1 MDENTSTIQ
10 ALSKPHTQT
19 IMASM
24 VPAVTSITE
33 EATRPRPGQ
42 PTKRTPEIVDE
53 LCARLE
59 CGEALT
65 MICNDMRMPGYRTVM
80 TWQRHDPELKAMFN
94 AAREEGSY
102 VLDDIAELIARKHP
116 DYATQDF
123 RYDDLLVS
131 VLAQRKRYANRNRF
145 GDKVQHDI
153 VQHQPV
159 ILDMGVIQGE
169 GGDGV

>member
-1 MDENTSTIQ
+1 
-10 ALSKPHTQT
+10 
-19 IMASM
+19 
-24 VPAVTSITE
+24 
-33 EATRPRPGQ
+33 
-42 PTKRTPEIVDE
+42 
-53 LCARLE
+53 
-59 CGEALT
+59 

-116 DYATQDF
+116 DFATQDF

-131 VLAQRKRYANRNRF
+131 VLAQRKRYANRKRF
-145 GDKVQHDI
+145 DDRQTVDVVH
-153 VQHQPV
+153 HQAV
-159 ILDMGVIQGE
+159 ILDIGVIEGE